1 MKGNMQNMDL
11 TIPKLIE
18 HAERYTS
25 DTLIVSR
32 ETDNSILKKT
42 TGECLNQSRKIA
54 KLLQSLKVGKGDRV
68 ATIAWNNSR
77 HFEIYF
83 GVTGMGGVL
92 HTINPRLFPEQLIY
106 ILNHAEDKVV
116 FVDDTFLPLIEGVQ
130 DHLEFSPVII
140 LMGPK
145 KEINL
150 ILKIYIFMMKW
161 LSNLI
166 LFQIGLKW
174 MKGMRQHCVI
184 PLELRVIQ
192 REFSIVTGPPCYIPG
207 HQEMH

>member
-150 ILKIYIFMMKW
+150 ILKFTF
-161 LSNLI
+161 L
-166 LFQIGLKW
+166 
-174 MKGMRQHCVI
+174 
-184 PLELRVIQ
+184 
-192 REFSIVTGPPCYIPG
+192 
-207 HQEMH
+207 